1 MHLDLKLTGTLL
13 FMESTATWVITIG
26 VLAGIIIFDLSLA
39 IIRRNKPTT
48 IFESAF
54 WTVIYI
60 GTAIAFGALLPHW
73 TSQQSQ
79 KEFFAGWLTEYALSV
94 DNIFVF
100 IILLTHLK
108 VQKEKQQLVLL
119 LGIMLTIGIR
129 GLLIPLG
136 AALISRFSSI
146 FFLFGAFLIYTAY
159 TLAKENEDEEWK
171 EGRVVASLKARGL
184 SIFSIALI
192 ALGLTNLVFSLDSI
206 PAIFGLTKDAYIVTT
221 ANVFALMGLRQLY
234 FLLEGLLARLIFLS
248 KGLSFILAF
257 IGLKMIMEAFHGIGI
272 HELAGVHIPE
282 VSLEVS
288 LGVIV
293 ASLAITT
300 VASLTATRKDGTA
313 IV

>member
-1 MHLDLKLTGTLL
+1 
-13 FMESTATWVITIG
+13 MESTTTWIITIG
-26 VLAGIIIFDLSLA
+26 VLASVIVFDLILA
-39 IIRRNKPTT
+39 ILRRNKPTT
-48 IFESAF
+48 IFEASF
-54 WTVIYI
+54 WTVFYI
-60 GTAIAFGALLPHW
+60 GTALVFGALLPHW
-73 TSQQSQ
+73 TNEQGQ

-119 LGIMLTIGIR
+119 LGIMLTIAIR

-136 AALISRFSSI
+136 AALIARFSSI

-159 TLAKENEDEEWK
+159 KLAKENEDDEWK
-171 EGRVVASLKARGL
+171 EGRVVTSLKARGL
-184 SIFSIALI
+184 SIFTIALI

-206 PAIFGLTKDAYIVTT
+206 PAIFGLTKDPYIVTT

-234 FLLEGLLARLIFLS
+234 FLLEGLLTRLVFLS

-257 IGLKMIMEAFHGIGI
+257 IGVKMIMEALHGIGI
-272 HELAGVHIPE
+272 DQVAGVQIPE
-282 VSLEVS
+282 VSLEIS